1 MNIKC
6 PSCGVINLTDKPL
19 QPDKRYRCGKC
30 GALIPY
36 LEAIE
41 SQTEIG
47 DKATERTS
55 IPDSSTAIPKEGREL
70 HWPSV
75 RKLSG
80 LFSKKWPIMLG
91 IAATIFIAVSI
102 IMTVH
107 ANNRVTTA
115 QENGGNEGNAQGYS
129 DGYKEGEAVG
139 YDRGKDEGY
148 SKGDI
153 EGYESGL
160 IAGYEE
166 GEKVGYEI
174 GSKEGYETGSKEG
187 YEIGSEE
194 GYKIGHAVGFKET
207 IGTGYLVRDPTY
219 SEVVD
224 MLSKSDATSAWQI
237 NNEFEDEGIRTG
249 FVWVNFAEGGGM
261 GTSLI
266 VFKTVDKGYIFIEPL
281 SHQEIVPEVGTR
293 FSELMG
299 ESYRG
304 FDDTMI
310 RITVIW

>member
-1 MNIKC
+1 MIIKC
-6 PSCGVINLTDKPL
+6 PECGIKNTTDKPL
-19 QPDKRYRCGKC
+19 QPGKRYRCGKC
-30 GALIPY
+30 GALITY

-41 SQTEIG
+41 PQTEIG
-47 DKATERTS
+47 DKAIERTS
-55 IPDSSTAIPKEGREL
+55 ILDSSPAIPKAGGER

-75 RKLSG
+75 RKLSD

-107 ANNRVTTA
+107 ANNRITTA
-115 QENGGNEGNAQGYS
+115 QEDGSNEGNTQGYS
-129 DGYKEGEAVG
+129 DGYKEGEAIG
-139 YDRGKDEGY
+139 YDKGEGEGY

-166 GEKVGYEI
+166 GEKTGYEI

-187 YEIGSEE
+187 YIIGNED
-194 GYKIGHAVGFKET
+194 GYESGHAVGFEET
-207 IGTGYLVRDPTY
+207 VGTDYLLRDPIY

-224 MLSKSDATSAWQI
+224 MLSKSDATSAGEI
-237 NNEFEDEGIRTG
+237 NNEFEDEGIRAG

-266 VFKTVDKGYIFIEPL
+266 VFKTVDKGYIVIEPL
-281 SHQEIVPEVGTR
+281 SHQEIVPKVGMH

-299 ESYRG
+299 ESYQG
-304 FDDTMI
+304 FDDTIM
-310 RITVIW
+310 RITIIW